1 MLTRAPAHGVHTKD
15 MVREAEHITEPIA
28 ITVRDQ
34 ATDGGGAKMI
44 MWYISEVVGD
54 GKKVEGTQM
63 DTENFASE
71 FMDAEEAIQ
80 RLTFKGDQDIA
91 AKALDIVMNTGTL

>member
-15 MVREAEHITEPIA
+15 MVREAEKITEPIA
-28 ITVRDQ
+28 INVRDQ
-34 ATDGGGAKMI
+34 GPEGEGAKI
-44 MWYISEVVGD
+44 IFWYISEVVGD

-80 RLTFKGDQDIA
+80 KLTFKADQDIA
-91 AKALDIVMNTGTL
+91 AKGLEIVRNSGTM

>member
-15 MVREAEHITEPIA
+15 MVREAEQITEPIA
-28 ITVRDQ
+28 INVRDQ
-34 ATDGGGAKMI
+34 GPEGEGAKI
-44 MWYISEVVGD
+44 IFWYISEVVGD

-80 RLTFKGDQDIA
+80 KLTFKADQDIA
-91 AKALDIVMNTGTL
+91 AKGLEIVRNSGTM